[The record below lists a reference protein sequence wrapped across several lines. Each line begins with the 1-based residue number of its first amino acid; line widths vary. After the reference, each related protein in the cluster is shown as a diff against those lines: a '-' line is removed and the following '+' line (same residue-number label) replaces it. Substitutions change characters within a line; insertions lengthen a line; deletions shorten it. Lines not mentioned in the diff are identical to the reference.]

1 MQAEESPL
9 GLRRRA
15 RPRVPEGPYV
25 VAGLGEAG
33 RAAVEALCRV
43 EGSERVLASDHYP
56 VAVPKRVRSALEAA
70 GVRTHLGAQDEL
82 LDLPPPPRTLVKSPG
97 VPTDAPLLQQA
108 RQRGIEV
115 LDELELGWRLGRA
128 PMIAVTGTNGKT
140 TTSTLTA
147 AVLARSGLKARLA
160 GNADIAPPL
169 SAVTG
174 DLDLIVCEV
183 SSFQLEGCPALMP
196 EVAVFTNL
204 SHDHLPRHGT
214 MRRYGEV
221 KRSLFIKEGV
231 AVRLAVVDTIDE
243 FGRQLADDVERAGG
257 RAIRVGLG
265 PEATYRIRAARWDLR
280 NAELE
285 LDTPSGKLTLETMLP
300 GYYNARNVA
309 AVVAVA
315 DSLDVARSVLV
326 EVLATHPGAKGRFEH
341 IDCGQRPELILDMAA
356 SPVAVEQFLSAVRA
370 GMDPSASLHAVLGV
384 LGAPDPAQ
392 RAAIGRAARRLCDRL
407 VLTAGSF
414 RRNPPLRTL
423 ECMIAGARRVRGAD
437 LAVVPDRE
445 EAIATA
451 LRGAMPGDVVSIL
464 GRGNVVES
472 IHNGKADDRAAL
484 YRVGRACY
492 RGRLGPKGAGEASNR
507 DHGVKFE
514 QRGIGR

>member
-9 GLRRRA
+9 GLRRRP

-33 RAAVEALCRV
+33 RAAVKALCRV
-43 EGSERVLASDHYP
+43 EGSERVLASDHRP
-56 VAVPKRVRSALEAA
+56 AGVPKRVRSALKAA
-70 GVRTHLGAQDEL
+70 GVRTHLGGQDEL
-82 LDLPPPPRTLVKSPG
+82 LNLSPPPRTLIKSPG

-115 LDELELGWRLGRA
+115 LDELELGWRLGGA

-140 TTSTLTA
+140 TTAALTA
-147 AVLARSGLKARLA
+147 AVLARSGIKAVLA

-169 SAVTG
+169 SAVT
-174 DLDLIVCEV
+174 DEPDLIVCEV

-204 SHDHLPRHGT
+204 SHDHLSRHGT

-221 KRSLFIKEGV
+221 KRSLFIKDDV
-231 AVRLAVVDTIDE
+231 AVGLAVVDTIDE
-243 FGRQLADDVERAGG
+243 FGRELADDVERAGG

-265 PEATYRIRAARWDLR
+265 PEATYRIQDARWDLR

-285 LDTPSGKLTLETMLP
+285 LDTPSGQITLETRLP
-300 GYYNARNVA
+300 GDYNARNVA
-309 AVVAVA
+309 AVVALA
-315 DSLDVARSVLV
+315 DSLDVEHSVLA
-326 EVLATHPGAKGRFEH
+326 EVLATHPGAQGRFEH
-341 IDCGQRPELILDMAA
+341 IDCGQRPELILDTAS

-370 GMDPSASLHAVLGV
+370 GMDPSARLHAVLGV
-384 LGAPDPAQ
+384 LGAPDPDQ
-392 RAAIGRAARRLCDRL
+392 RRAIGRAARRLCDRL

-414 RRNPPLRTL
+414 RPKPPLRTL
-423 ECMIAGARRVRGAD
+423 EGMIAGARRVRGAD
-437 LAVVPDRE
+437 LAVVPNRE

-451 LRGAMPGDVVSIL
+451 LRGAMRGDVVSIL

-472 IHNGKADDRAAL
+472 IHSGKVDDRGAL
-484 YRVGRACY
+484 YRVLRAHQ
-492 RGRLGPKGAGEASNR
+492 RGRLGPEGSGEASSR
-507 DHGVKFE
+507 ELGVKFE
-514 QRGIGR
+514 QRRIGR